1 MSDDKTK
8 GIRVF
13 VYGTLKEGLYNSHLL
28 SEADFLGRHVLEG
41 RYGMVDLIHYPCVV
55 ADASLPDTG
64 RIYGEVYRVDD
75 DTLASLDI
83 LEGHPSY
90 FRRIKVDT
98 PWKSA
103 WMYTLPS
110 EYLER
115 GVMEQGLWEPR
126 EGEEELY
133 ELVETA

>member
-1 MSDDKTK
+1 MDDKSS
-8 GIRVF
+8 GIRVC
-13 VYGTLKEGLYNSHLL
+13 VYGTLKKGHYNHGLLDG
-28 SEADFLGRHVLEG
+28 AVFLGRTVVRG
-41 RYGMVDLIHYPCVV
+41 NMAMVDLTHYPCVV
-55 ADASLPDTG
+55 VDDRLPADGAIL
-64 RIYGEVYRVDD
+64 GEVYRIDD
-75 DTLASLDI
+75 DTLASLDL

-115 GVMEQGLWEPR
+115 EVMDMGIWEPTA
-126 EGEEELY
+126 EEEAFY
-133 ELVETA
+133 DELVVA